1 MIAHT
6 TVQHITNHE
15 LLTVK
20 VQQQCQQYDQCMTK
34 ILNDGHHII
43 PHGNDIVLQ
52 DWNKYLVEEDLDFV
66 EEFQNVVS
74 DHSVPEQNDN
84 FTPDVFDDTYLH
96 MEIAL
101 SRGGGDQEGTQF
113 ANMVKWLHDK
123 EG

>member
-74 DHSVPEQNDN
+74 D
-84 FTPDVFDDTYLH
+84 
-96 MEIAL
+96 
-101 SRGGGDQEGTQF
+101 
-113 ANMVKWLHDK
+113 
-123 EG
+123 